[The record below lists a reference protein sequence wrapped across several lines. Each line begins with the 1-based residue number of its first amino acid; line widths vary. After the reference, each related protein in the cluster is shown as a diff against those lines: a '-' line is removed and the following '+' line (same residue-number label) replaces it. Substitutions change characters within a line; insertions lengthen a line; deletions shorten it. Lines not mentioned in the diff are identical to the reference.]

1 MSKHTILHKGLT
13 IEYELTQKS
22 VKYLNLRIN
31 AQGKV
36 SVSAPKYA
44 TLQDVEDFVQSR
56 ADWVITHIAKAEQRK
71 KNLPSREVFDGKTV
85 YFLGKPYVLRISQG
99 PRHIAICGETIHVHS
114 LCTQEDGLRAEY
126 LQWLMYQAKRIFPA
140 VLEEM
145 YPFVVP
151 YGIPNPR
158 LTIRNMRSIWG
169 SCSPHNGSIRLNL
182 QLIKADMLC
191 IREVVCHEL
200 AHFRY
205 PNHSKQFY
213 DLLGEWMP
221 NWAEARERLKTMY
234 RDGI

>member
-1 MSKHTILHKGLT
+1 MSKHTVVHKGIQ
-13 IEYELTQKS
+13 IEYALTRKS

-36 SVSAPKYA
+36 SVSAPAYA
-44 TLQDVEDFVQSR
+44 AFSDIEAFVQSR
-56 ADWVITHIAKAEQRK
+56 ADWIITHIAKAEQRK
-71 KNLPSREVFDGKTV
+71 NALPSREIFDGKSV
-85 YFLGKPYVLRISQG
+85 YFLGKPYVLQISQG
-99 PRHIAICGETIHVHS
+99 PRHIAIQGQTIHIHS
-114 LCTQEDGLRAEY
+114 LCTQAEGIKAEY
-126 LQWLMYQAKRIFPA
+126 MEWLMGQAKHVFPA

-145 YPFVVP
+145 YPFAEP
-151 YGIPNPR
+151 YRIPKPH

-182 QLIKADMLC
+182 QLIKADRLC

-205 PNHSKQFY
+205 PNHGPQFY
-213 DLLGEWMP
+213 ALLGELMP
-221 NWAEARERLKTMY
+221 DWAEARERLKTMY